1 MERTPPPQF
10 NQWSQR
16 RKRRGG
22 GNNTSCCTPFLPT
35 LTAIHNKPKQPDR
48 TRKERE
54 REKRHQTHMIDA
66 PGWGDQCLVWAPNR
80 QAMLHTWIYT
90 PSPPLIVSGG
100 GLSANGGGDV
110 NHYHSYHLA
119 GSRRCL
125 NLPSGIPGPRR
136 WKASVRTCECMFRED
151 AEDEGMTTTPQG
163 NVTTFVLQ
171 VGG

>member
-100 GLSANGGGDV
+100 GLSANGGGGRQ
-110 NHYHSYHLA
+110 SLSFISF
-119 GSRRCL
+119 GRKSP
-125 NLPSGIPGPRR
+125 LPQSAVGYSWPEAMEGICPY
-136 WKASVRTCECMFRED
+136 V
-151 AEDEGMTTTPQG
+151 
-163 NVTTFVLQ
+163 
-171 VGG
+171 

>member
-54 REKRHQTHMIDA
+54 REKRHQTHMIDE

-80 QAMLHTWIYT
+80 QVMLHTWIYT

-100 GLSANGGGDV
+100 GLSANGGERQSLSFISFGRK
-110 NHYHSYHLA
+110 SP
-119 GSRRCL
+119 
-125 NLPSGIPGPRR
+125 LPQSAVGYSWPEAMEGICPY
-136 WKASVRTCECMFRED
+136 V
-151 AEDEGMTTTPQG
+151 
-163 NVTTFVLQ
+163 
-171 VGG
+171 